1 MRLNALILCG
11 GKSSRMKEDK
21 SMIHYHGVAQKEYLS
36 QLVRPFCDKV
46 FFSYKD
52 QQSGNDIINDTFAI
66 NGPTSGIMSAF
77 TFDPDCGWLV
87 LACDLPYI
95 DSSTIEKIIIQRD
108 LDKDATAYKSEYN
121 MFVEPLC
128 TIYEPRIVQ
137 NFKKYIALNK
147 TCPRKVLINSD
158 VKILEL
164 ENKKALDNANT
175 QEDKNIAINFLKG
188 THNAG

>member
-36 QLVRPFCDKV
+36 QLVRPYCDKV

-52 QQSGNDIINDTFAI
+52 QQSGDDIINDTFAI

-95 DSSTIEKIIIQRD
+95 DSSTIEKITTQRD
-108 LDKDATAYKSEYN
+108 LEKDATAYKSEHN

-137 NFKKYIALNK
+137 NFQKYIALNK
-147 TCPRKVLINSD
+147 TCPRKVLINSN

-175 QEDKNIAINFLKG
+175 QEDKKTAISFLKG
-188 THNAG
+188 AHNVG

>member
-1 MRLNALILCG
+1 MLLLLTLTVDG
-11 GKSSRMKEDK
+11 
-21 SMIHYHGVAQKEYLS
+21 
-36 QLVRPFCDKV
+36 
-46 FFSYKD
+46 
-52 QQSGNDIINDTFAI
+52 
-66 NGPTSGIMSAF
+66 
-77 TFDPDCGWLV
+77 LV

-95 DSSTIEKIIIQRD
+95 DSSTIEKITTQRD

-137 NFKKYIALNK
+137 NFQKYIALNK
-147 TCPRKVLINSD
+147 TCPRKVLINSN

-175 QEDKNIAINFLKG
+175 QEDKNTAINF
-188 THNAG
+188 